1 MVETFL
7 HFRSLKMKLQ
17 SSKILGIYLHGKKNK
32 QTGNRENF

>member
-17 SSKILGIYLHGKKNK
+17 SSKILGIYLHG
-32 QTGNRENF
+32 